1 MLLFNGTGK
10 VEKVGAASDF
20 PLKNGVAKKFFSKK
34 IENIFLGRIAWFL
47 DRFFPFFMEYKHK
60 IRVTF
65 GFTNYAG
72 FVGHEKYANLFGSVR
87 ELFGLSRIPSF
98 EKDAGHKYLLK
109 TCDARYR
116 HFSDFKFGDIIKTI
130 IDVVEVNG
138 ASFQIR
144 GRFTDNRTGEVRG
157 EAHQRIVYTNMMGK
171 PTRFP
176 SWMRILLKLSERSIK
191 REESPKFGDVRQE
204 VFRYDVAVTS
214 TMTNAE
220 RNTNHD
226 EYAKKFEQII
236 ELFTFSCGF
245 VYSVK
250 VEDAS
255 YKFCHDF
262 FFGDKM
268 VIKLFIVEIG
278 TDWVVF
284 EADFCDSSKVRVQ
297 ARQKVHFVNQAGEI
311 LGIVPQG
318 IKDTLY

>member
-1 MLLFNGTGK
+1 MLLFNGSSK
-10 VEKVGAASDF
+10 SEKARTISDPSLRNGAAR
-20 PLKNGVAKKFFSKK
+20 KFFSKK
-34 IENIFLGRIAWFL
+34 LENVILGRIAWFL
-47 DRFFPFFMEYKHK
+47 DRFLPFFMEYKHT
-60 IRVTF
+60 IQVTF

-72 FVGHEKYANLFGSVR
+72 FVGHEKYANLFGSAR
-87 ELFGLSRIPSF
+87 ELFGLSRIPGF

-116 HFSDFKFGDIIKTI
+116 QFSDFKFGDTIKTI
-130 IDVVEVNG
+130 IDVAEVNG

-144 GRFTDNRTGEVRG
+144 GRFTDSKTGEVRG
-157 EAHQRIVYTNMMGK
+157 EAYQRIVYTNMIGK

-191 REESPKFGDVRQE
+191 CEDSSRFGGIRQE
-204 VFRYDVAVTS
+204 VFGHEVAVTS
-214 TMTNAE
+214 MMTNAE

-226 EYAKKFEQII
+226 EYAKRFEQVI
-236 ELFTFSCGF
+236 ELFAFSRGLVC
-245 VYSVK
+245 SVK

-278 TDWVVF
+278 TGWAVF
-284 EADFCDSSKVRVQ
+284 EADFCDNSRVRVQ
-297 ARQKVHFVNQAGEI
+297 ARQKVHFVNQAGKI
-311 LGIVPQG
+311 LSVIPQG
-318 IKDTLY
+318 IAGAL